1 MNLVYFFLGGGAK
14 PHCVPHIKNKNTLF
28 SSAFKIEVNKVVSFL
43 WNVAL
48 YRKYENFLILEFG
61 KIWAVK
67 FFRLGGVK
75 SKSILRVCREEM
87 FYKKTPKIYSF
98 PVTKI
103 IQKCLFDF
111 LKNGSSSK
119 YSPTVKLGAFDI
131 FLSYRIEILTICN
144 KIFETTNFYSL

>member
-1 MNLVYFFLGGGAK
+1 M
-14 PHCVPHIKNKNTLF
+14 
-28 SSAFKIEVNKVVSFL
+28 
-43 WNVAL
+43 AL
-48 YRKYENFLILEFG
+48 DGKYENFLILGFG

-119 YSPTVKLGAFDI
+119 YSPTVKFGH
-131 FLSYRIEILTICN
+131 LT
-144 KIFETTNFYSL
+144 FF